1 MTTDVTMQADATL
14 LPAAAAALNTRI
26 GFVIELARRLH
37 QYGTAA
43 PRLEDAVSSAA
54 LRLGLRAD
62 VWSSPT
68 AIIVSFADLAQGE
81 DAIAQV
87 SQVIRLPPG
96 DVNLARLCEVDALAD
111 AVTEGRMS
119 IEQGA
124 RELRLMSKP
133 PTPLQRNGTIF
144 GFGLSVFGF
153 AVLMRGSWA
162 DALTAA
168 LLGWMIGGVMT
179 VAARVPRIAQAGEA
193 LAALLAAIGASL
205 VSALIVPLHVNVVVL
220 SALIV
225 LVPGM
230 LLTTAV
236 RELSAQHLASGVSR
250 LFGALASMLK
260 LIFGAMVVFAASAWF
275 GVKMPIALQPPVQPW
290 VQWPALLLGT
300 FGFALVFQAARRD
313 WWLVAVSAM
322 LGYLVARYA
331 GGQFGPAFGVFMGG
345 LTLSAL
351 SNMYSRYAHRPG
363 ALVREP
369 GIILLVP
376 GSTGYL
382 TLTYLAQRNV
392 HSGTETAILLV
403 TLLVALVAGLLFGDL
418 LVTPRRSL

>member
-1 MTTDVTMQADATL
+1 M
-14 LPAAAAALNTRI
+14 
-26 GFVIELARRLH
+26 IELARRLH

-43 PRLEDAVSSAA
+43 PRLEDAVGSAA
-54 LRLGLRAD
+54 QRLGLRAE

-68 AIIVSFADLAQGE
+68 AIIVSFADQAQGE
-81 DAIAQV
+81 DAIAQT
-87 SQVIRLPPG
+87 SQVIRMPPG
-96 DVNLARLCEVDALAD
+96 DVNLARLCEVDAIAD
-111 AVTEGRMS
+111 GVIEGRMD
-119 IEQGA
+119 IEEGA
-124 RELRLMSKP
+124 RELRRLSR
-133 PTPLQRNGTIF
+133 PLPRGQRRRTTL

-162 DALTAA
+162 DAFTAA
-168 LLGWMIGGVMT
+168 VLGAGIGLLMT
-179 VAARVPRIAQAGEA
+179 LAASRPRIALAGEA
-193 LAALLAAIGASL
+193 IAAVLAALGASL
-205 VSALIVPLHVNVVVL
+205 VSAFIVPIRVNVVVL

-260 LIFGAMVVFAASAWF
+260 LIFGAMVVFAASTWF
-275 GVKMPIALQPPVQPW
+275 GVKLPLPSLPPVPGW
-290 VQWPALLLGT
+290 VQWPALVIGT

-313 WWLVAVSAM
+313 WWLVALSAM
-322 LGYLVARYA
+322 LGYLVARVS
-331 GGQFGPAFGVFMGG
+331 GQQFGPAFGVFMGG
-345 LTLSAL
+345 LAL
-351 SNMYSRYAHRPG
+351 GAFSNAYSRFMHRPG

-376 GSTGYL
+376 GSVGYQ
-382 TLTYLAQRNV
+382 TLAYLAQRNV

-418 LVTPRRSL
+418 LVVPRRSL

>member
-1 MTTDVTMQADATL
+1 MQPNAAMPAT
-14 LPAAAAALNTRI
+14 AVALNTRI
-26 GFVIELARRLH
+26 AFVIELARRLH

-43 PRLEDAVSSAA
+43 PRLEDAVGSAA
-54 LRLGLRAD
+54 QRLGLRAE

-68 AIIVSFADLAQGE
+68 AIIVSFADQAQGE
-81 DAIAQV
+81 DAIAQT
-87 SQVIRLPPG
+87 SQVIRMPPG
-96 DVNLARLCEVDALAD
+96 DVNLARLCEVDAIAD
-111 AVTEGRMS
+111 GVIEGRMD
-119 IEQGA
+119 IEEGA
-124 RELRLMSKP
+124 RELRRLSR
-133 PTPLQRNGTIF
+133 PLPRGQRRRTTL

-162 DALTAA
+162 DAITAA
-168 LLGWMIGGVMT
+168 VLGAGIGLLMT
-179 VAARVPRIAQAGEA
+179 LAASRPRIALAGEA
-193 LAALLAAIGASL
+193 IAAVLAALGASL
-205 VSALIVPLHVNVVVL
+205 VSAFIVPIRVNVVVL

-260 LIFGAMVVFAASAWF
+260 LIFGAMVVFAASTWF
-275 GVKMPIALQPPVQPW
+275 GVKLPLPSLPPVPGW
-290 VQWPALLLGT
+290 VQWPALVIGT

-313 WWLVAVSAM
+313 WWLVALSAM
-322 LGYLVARYA
+322 LGYLVARVS
-331 GGQFGPAFGVFMGG
+331 GQQFGPAFGVFMGG
-345 LTLSAL
+345 LAL
-351 SNMYSRYAHRPG
+351 GAFSNAYSRFMHRPG

-376 GSTGYL
+376 GSVGYQ
-382 TLTYLAQRNV
+382 TLAYLAQRNV

-418 LVTPRRSL
+418 LVVPRRSL